1 MRDAL
6 APSTRPRLAPR
17 VVRAC
22 LLVLLAT
29 AAAGC
34 APSGWTETAFARE
47 ASDAGS
53 TFSAAAEV
61 LEAVHGRRLTRAYVR
76 GAFVNL
82 AELVEGVDARLPTLE
97 GHPPE
102 ATSAGIVAKVEAAL
116 KALDRPCLTR
126 DCDWRSQVDTLRS
139 AAKALS
145 EAADAANAAEAS
157 AGAAAVAEAG
167 AAGAAAVA
175 GSG

>member
-1 MRDAL
+1 
-6 APSTRPRLAPR
+6 
-17 VVRAC
+17 VRGC
-22 LLVLLAT
+22 LLAI
-29 AAAGC
+29 AASIAVGC

-61 LEAVHGRRLTRAYVR
+61 LESAHGRRLTRAYVR
-76 GAFVNL
+76 GAFVNF

-102 ATSAGIVAKVEAAL
+102 ATSEALVAKVEEASQV
-116 KALDRPCLTR
+116 LDEPCLSR

-139 AAKALS
+139 AATALQ
-145 EAADAANAAEAS
+145 DAAEQ
-157 AGAAAVAEAG
+157 
-167 AAGAAAVA
+167 
-175 GSG
+175 